1 MLSFL
6 RRVSKVIFFV
16 NAEEV
21 RNALFVIDRDN
32 IGLLNWVCFPIKLL
46 FFVVA
51 FSSNI

>member
-1 MLSFL
+1 MQKKS
-6 RRVSKVIFFV
+6 
-16 NAEEV
+16 E
-21 RNALFVIDRDN
+21 NALFVIGRDN